1 MLRSSPG
8 PNEWACLNA
17 SGKPHYSAEG
27 IFEWVSVVIRRGQ
40 KVMPYLWQC
49 LSCLPGCKE
58 ASSFS
63 KYSHALV
70 VATSGCLAQNLP
82 RSTAFRLQAVEISQV
97 HQAPYHT
104 VGLRDRHISSTM
116 GSKFRVQ
123 ASPPPVFLTKVS
135 DVSQEVHLL
144 DPLYF
149 GLSSAIY
156 MRVRP
161 ACLSVEIP
169 IFWGNC
175 CSRFG

>member
-1 MLRSSPG
+1 MLISSPG

-27 IFEWVSVVIRRGQ
+27 IFEWVSVVIRRGKKLCLTCDSVFHVCQ
-40 KVMPYLWQC
+40 AARKHPVFPNIPMHWLWPHLDAWHRTCQ
-49 LSCLPGCKE
+49 
-58 ASSFS
+58 
-63 KYSHALV
+63 ALQLF
-70 VATSGCLAQNLP
+70 C
-82 RSTAFRLQAVEISQV
+82 LQAVEISQI

-104 VGLRDRHISSTM
+104 VGLRDRHSSSTM

-123 ASPPPVFLTKVS
+123 ASPPTVFLTKVA
-135 DVSQEVHLL
+135 DVSQEVQLL
-144 DPLYF
+144 DPLFF

-156 MRVRP
+156 MRVRL

-175 CSRFG
+175 CWRFG